1 MIRILWTKVRWIH
14 NSTLNIF
21 FTWLSKIA
29 NLKFTIFCNNHLL
42 IRIKMVWYDI
52 SDWTPNIESKLIMVI
67 FVQLIQRYWV
77 CARESNILQFT
88 PSFLFSF
95 FKIAFWTRLLKLFV
109 HLIRCISSQN
119 FNDAMLHI
127 AKTAIF
133 FQRQGD
139 VRSCNLGGQSRD
151 MSFVH
156 KSWKTNSQKHNFQ
169 HSEDWIIQSDGV
181 ESSFH
186 YNFFYGK
193 SFAFVIK
200 GCCFLPL

>member
-1 MIRILWTKVRWIH
+1 MITNKMIRILWTKVTWIH
-14 NSTLNIF
+14 NSSLNIF

-29 NLKFTIFCNNHLL
+29 KLKFTIFCNKHLL

-127 AKTAIF
+127 AKTAIY
-133 FQRQGD
+133 FQRHVILHDRPQG
-139 VRSCNLGGQSRD
+139 C
-151 MSFVH
+151 
-156 KSWKTNSQKHNFQ
+156 
-169 HSEDWIIQSDGV
+169 
-181 ESSFH
+181 
-186 YNFFYGK
+186 
-193 SFAFVIK
+193 
-200 GCCFLPL
+200 